1 MNGQLFAEYERVT
14 GMLGITSCSKN
25 QWLRIVEWTE
35 KYVCELAEWSCNE
48 VRRQIRSR
56 GDHRKWIASF
66 DRFYLTRGHYSNN
79 SSATLHDYTTGS
91 VAWFTQR
98 TKRGSGHNWEGT
110 SNGAE
115 ANYV

>member
-56 GDHRKWIASF
+56 GDHQKWIASF
-66 DRFYLTRGHYSNN
+66 DDFYLTRGHYSKK
-79 SSATLHDYTTGS
+79 SSATLHDYITGS
-91 VAWFTQR
+91 VAWFTHR
-98 TKRGSGHNWEGT
+98 MKRGSAWTQLGRYFKL
-110 SNGAE
+110 S
-115 ANYV
+115 